1 MIPMVYCILG
11 ISIAGVIESQLI
23 LFNVSLFCSFIVVND
38 VIIAYFFLFDIA
50 LIIFHVILGVII
62 KIQKRHSE
70 KAYSIAKYAVKL
82 YNSLIWIQIF
92 FFALFPH
99 LLPGQRD
106 NPLYWKVSSG
116 ILISAIIGACLF
128 VTETVLNSR

>member
-11 ISIAGVIESQLI
+11 ISIAGVIEIQLI
-23 LFNVSLFCSFIVVND
+23 LFNISLFCSFIVVND

-70 KAYSIAKYAVKL
+70 KAYSIAKYAEKL
-82 YNSLIWIQIF
+82 FNSLMWIQVYYF
-92 FFALFPH
+92 TLFSC
-99 LLPGQRD
+99 LLQRD
-106 NPLYWKVSSG
+106 NPLFWKVSSG
-116 ILISAIIGACLF
+116 IGISGIIGACLF
-128 VTETVLNSR
+128 VTEIVLNSRK